1 MNVRSLLRSILL
13 LLSILL
19 AAAPALLFSQV
30 PASTPSPSPAGGKKP
45 LVIWP
50 LGDSITQGA
59 GAPGGYRSPLYK
71 LLTDAGY
78 KVSFVGSHSIGATPL
93 LTASGNAAHD
103 GHGSYPSMYLLG
115 NLDTH
120 IPVPH
125 APDTSC
131 GGFWLTGTAT
141 RPAIHPDLILLMA
154 GTNDL
159 GMFGKSPAETLAS
172 YDSLLEKLLTLR
184 PNATVI
190 CATLAPYNGPAK
202 VNKRDYSRREAKQLE
217 FNAGLPALVAK
228 HKAAGRKIVLCDMR
242 KNFPASEASSKLTA
256 DGVHPNQAGY
266 DSIAAGWF
274 EAIRSVFP

>member
-1 MNVRSLLRSILL
+1 MNARSFLPRTVILL
-13 LLSILL
+13 SMLL
-19 AAAPALLFSQV
+19 AISPALLLSQV
-30 PASTPSPSPAGGKKP
+30 PASNASPTPASTKRN

-78 KVSFVGSHSIGATPL
+78 KVSYVGSHSIGATPL
-93 LTASGNAAHD
+93 LTESGNAAHD
-103 GHGSYPSMYLLG
+103 GHGSYPSMYMLG
-115 NLDTH
+115 NLDAL

-125 APDTSC
+125 APDTSN
-131 GGFWLTGTAT
+131 GGFWLTGTAS

-159 GMFGKSPAETLAS
+159 GMFGKTPAETLAS
-172 YDSLLEKLLTLR
+172 YDRLLEKLFALR
-184 PNATVI
+184 PDATVI

-202 VNKRDYSRREAKQLE
+202 VNKRDYSKREAKQLE

-228 HKAAGRKIVLCDMR
+228 HKAAGQKIFLCDMR
-242 KNFPASEASSKLTA
+242 KNFPASEASTKLTG

-274 EAIRSVFP
+274 EAIKSVFP